1 MSLDTTRVRLPLGR
15 LPPGILG
22 SPAWSGSRVSRPR
35 GGCLAGR
42 RLAEARRERP
52 EPPVPVASPDR
63 APAAR
68 DGSQVGGGIRA
79 RPGCPAPRRGTVR
92 RAIWPLVV
100 GRPLAAVGHL
110 VGLGL
115 GVCQDVA
122 RCRSRPSRASGGLL
136 PPPPPRRGPQA
147 GRSPWTRRSGPGR
160 RGADTRGPPR
170 TRGQRRRSRAAYR
183 RGRHPTERA
192 RRRSRGASPRT
203 GARRRTCARPSRRLA
218 GVARQQDLG
227 PDPSL
232 PLAPSAIAVLDP
244 AKSCLPSPL
253 SVNGGMPHLQSSYFV
268 DIIPV
273 DIERPLDVIVA
284 GREIGRE
291 PCCGEPPLGPSAC
304 LSGLALLGNAFDG
317 SVLPPAHVSSLYRHK
332 FRPGDLNQRSS

>member
-52 EPPVPVASPDR
+52 EPPVPVVVPDC
-63 APAAR
+63 AHTAR
-68 DGSQVGGGIRA
+68 VGPQVGVA
-79 RPGCPAPRRGTVR
+79 
-92 RAIWPLVV
+92 
-100 GRPLAAVGHL
+100 PLAAVGHP

-122 RCRSRPSRASGGLL
+122 RCRSRSSRASGGLR
-136 PPPPPRRGPQA
+136 PPPSSRRGPRA

-170 TRGQRRRSRAAYR
+170 TRGQRRRSRAACR

-203 GARRRTCARPSRRLA
+203 GARRRTCARSSRRRARRLA
-218 GVARQQDLG
+218 GVARQQDPG
-227 PDPSL
+227 QVL
-232 PLAPSAIAVLDP
+232 PLSLAPMRWLICSFI
-244 AKSCLPSPL
+244 
-253 SVNGGMPHLQSSYFV
+253 
-268 DIIPV
+268 
-273 DIERPLDVIVA
+273 R
-284 GREIGRE
+284 
-291 PCCGEPPLGPSAC
+291 
-304 LSGLALLGNAFDG
+304 
-317 SVLPPAHVSSLYRHK
+317 
-332 FRPGDLNQRSS
+332 